1 MTLRAENKKTG
12 GQTQHTSPP
21 ALPERQMTAFA
32 NEERFR
38 HTLDNML
45 EGCQII
51 GFDWR
56 YLYVNNAAA
65 RYGRQTKESL
75 LGHTVMEKY
84 PGIENTELFALMHQ
98 CMTERTAR
106 IAEFEFSYP
115 DGDTSWFQFTIQPE
129 PEGIFVLTLDIA
141 ERKKAEMVSQNSEA
155 RLHGIIA
162 SAMDAIISVDEKQQ
176 VVLFNTAAETMF
188 GYQAA
193 EVMGQSLDRFIP
205 QRFRQA
211 HREHI
216 RGFGHSGVTNRSMG
230 RLGAII
236 GARANGEEFPVEASI
251 SQIEA
256 AGARLYT
263 VILRD
268 ITARKQMEEALLES
282 EKRFRLLV
290 EGVKEYA
297 IFMLDPDGR
306 IVSWNDGAR
315 RIKGYQAED
324 AIGQHISLF
333 YTAEDRAHGK
343 AEELLHIAAL
353 QGSVEDEGW
362 RVRQD
367 GSRIWANVS
376 ISTLRDEQGQLL
388 GFAKITRDLTDR
400 KEAEAQIRRLNRKLE
415 KRVHERTVQL
425 EVANK
430 ELEAFAYSVSH
441 DLRAPL
447 RAMSGF
453 SRILIQDYNHILDEG
468 GQHYLQRIR
477 ENASQMGALID
488 DLLKFSRLIREPV
501 RRERVDVTAVVH
513 QVLADLHL
521 DPAAAPLDIVVDE
534 LPGCQADPQLL
545 YQVFLNLIENAV
557 KYSRQRDVIRIHVGA
572 QELAPTAV
580 ARSQPVYFVRD
591 HGTGFDLAYAERIF
605 GVFQRLHRAEEY
617 EGTGVGLA
625 LVQRIIHRH
634 SGEIWVEAVVDQGA
648 TFYFTIGFP
657 PEEIME

>member
-1 MTLRAENKKTG
+1 MMSEAEHKQKNNPSSGLSSNT
-12 GQTQHTSPP
+12 PP
-21 ALPERQMTAFA
+21 HQKITFA
-32 NEERFR
+32 SEEQFQD
-38 HTLDNML
+38 TLDNMW

-65 RYGRQTKESL
+65 RYGRQTKEAL

-84 PGIENTELFALMHQ
+84 PGIENSELFSLMQQ

-106 IAEFEFSYP
+106 IAEFEFTYP
-115 DGDTSWFQFTIQPE
+115 DGDTSWFQFSIQPE
-129 PEGIFVLTLDIA
+129 PRGIFILTLDTTD
-141 ERKKAEMVSQNSEA
+141 RKKAEVTSQNSEA
-155 RLHGIIA
+155 RLNGIIA
-162 SAMDAIISVDEKQQ
+162 SAMDAIISVDETQRII
-176 VVLFNTAAETMF
+176 LFNAAAETMF

-193 EVMGQSLDRFIP
+193 DVLGQPLDRFIP
-205 QRFRQA
+205 QRFHQA
-211 HREHI
+211 HREHVRI
-216 RGFGHSGVTNRSMG
+216 FGRSGVTNRSMG
-230 RLGAII
+230 KLGAII
-236 GARANGEEFPVEASI
+236 GVRANGEEFPIEASI

-256 AGARLYT
+256 ANARFYT

-268 ITARKQMEEALLES
+268 ITARKRMQEALQES

-297 IFMLDPDGR
+297 ILMLDPGGH
-306 IVSWNDGAR
+306 IVSWNEGAR
-315 RIKGYQAED
+315 RIKGYQAEE
-324 AIGQHISLF
+324 AIGQHISIF
-333 YTAEDRAHGK
+333 YTAEDRAYGK
-343 AEELLHIAAL
+343 AEELLHIAAQ

-367 GSRIWANVS
+367 GSRIWASVS
-376 ISTLRDEQGQLL
+376 ISALHDEQGRLL

-415 KRVHERTVQL
+415 KRVRERTVQL

-453 SRILIQDYNHILDEG
+453 SRILLQDYKHILDES

-501 RRERVDVTAVVH
+501 KREAVNVTAVVQ

-521 DPAAAPLDIVVDE
+521 NPAAASLDIVVDE

-545 YQVFLNLIENAV
+545 YQVFLNLVENAV
-557 KYSRQRDVIRIHVGA
+557 KYSQHREVIQIHVGA
-572 QELAPTAV
+572 QELSPTAV
-580 ARSQPVYFVRD
+580 GYSQPVYFVRD
-591 HGTGFDLAYAERIF
+591 NGIGFDMAYAEKIF

-634 SGEIWVEAVVDQGA
+634 SGQIWVEAVVDQGA
-648 TFYFTIGFP
+648 TFYFTIGLP

>member
-1 MTLRAENKKTG
+1 
-12 GQTQHTSPP
+12 
-21 ALPERQMTAFA
+21 MTAFA

-65 RYGRQTKESL
+65 RYGRQTKEDL
-75 LGHTVMEKY
+75 LGYTVMEKY
-84 PGIENTELFALMHQ
+84 PGIENTELFALMQQ
-98 CMTERTAR
+98 CMTERIAR
-106 IAEFEFSYP
+106 IAEFEFTYP
-115 DGDTSWFQFTIQPE
+115 DGGTSWFQFSIQPE
-129 PEGIFVLTLDIA
+129 PDGIFILTLDITD
-141 ERKKAEMVSQNSEA
+141 RKKAEVASQDSEA
-155 RLHGIIA
+155 RLNGIIT
-162 SAMDAIISVDEKQQ
+162 SAMDAIISVDETQR
-176 VVLFNTAAETMF
+176 VVLFNAAAETMF

-193 EVMGQSLDRFIP
+193 EVMGQSLGRFIP
-205 QRFRQA
+205 QRFRRA
-211 HREHI
+211 HSEHM
-216 RGFGHSGVTNRSMG
+216 RVFGRSGVTNRSMG
-230 RLGAII
+230 KLGAII
-236 GARANGEEFPVEASI
+236 GLRANGEEFPIEASI

-256 AGARLYT
+256 ADVRFYT

-268 ITARKQMEEALLES
+268 ITERKNMEDALQES

-297 IFMLDPDGR
+297 ILTLDPEGHV
-306 IVSWNDGAR
+306 VSWNDGAR

-324 AIGQHISLF
+324 IIGQHISVF
-333 YTAEDRAHGK
+333 YTAEDRVRGK
-343 AEELLHIAAL
+343 AKELLHMATQ

-376 ISTLRDEQGQLL
+376 ISALRDEQGQLL

-400 KEAEAQIRRLNRKLE
+400 KEAEAQIRRLNRELE
-415 KRVHERTVQL
+415 KRVRERTVQL

-453 SRILIQDYNHILDEG
+453 SRILIQDYTDILDES

-477 ENASQMGALID
+477 ENASQMGNLID

-501 RRERVDVTAVVH
+501 RRETINVTAVVH
-513 QVLADLHL
+513 RVLADLNL
-521 DPAAAPLDIVVDE
+521 ESAALPLDIVVDE
-534 LPGCQADPQLL
+534 LPDCLADFQLL

-572 QELAPTAV
+572 QELAPMAV
-580 ARSQPVYFVRD
+580 GHSQPVYFVRD
-591 HGTGFDLAYAERIF
+591 NGIGFDMAYAEKIF
-605 GVFQRLHRAEEY
+605 GVFQRLHRAEEF

-634 SGEIWVEAVVDQGA
+634 SGQIWVEAVVDQGA